1 MIREMIALNALL
13 LVFAC
18 IASGA
23 VTVQKTALR
32 QMHAAQEV
40 MESANEIE

>member
-32 QMHAAQEV
+32 QMQRTQTI